1 MVYQNR
7 SKRIFNIGATAIF
20 LVVVAMHAAHA
31 DSTVYKYTGPDGVT
45 VFSQSL
51 PENYR
56 PAAVTTITIKTLPV
70 EQQRAA
76 IRMMD
81 AMQSRVNARI
91 HKHQSKL
98 AAADQQVN
106 VAIKNLQQAESELQS
121 GSVPTGGDRIGKVGG
136 GSRLRASYFLR
147 VEKLQHAVDHAKA
160 ILDQAYRKRNN
171 LR

>member
-1 MVYQNR
+1 MVHQNR
-7 SKRIFNIGATAIF
+7 SMRFLNVSALAILL
-20 LVVVAMHAAHA
+20 LVIAMHAAHA
-31 DSTVYKYTGPDGVT
+31 NSTVYKYTGPDGVT

-51 PENYR
+51 PENYS

-81 AMQSRVNARI
+81 AMQNRGDTRI
-91 HKHQSKL
+91 QKQQSKL
-98 AAADQQVN
+98 AGADQQVN
-106 VAIKNLQQAESELQS
+106 VAITNLQKAESNLQS

-136 GSRLRASYFLR
+136 GTRLRESYFLR
-147 VEKLQHAVDHAKA
+147 VAKLQHAVDHAKVT
-160 ILDQAYRKRNN
+160 LDQAYRKRNN